1 MHHDWYF
8 CLFFVAFSFHICPR
22 RKEKKMNQKRYL
34 YSGVVSLKFASW
46 LGCASQYYPAYS
58 INFSKYCSL
67 KVNCFSG
74 CFLRETVQ
82 TANKKTLWYSW
93 QYFSVIIIINIL
105 FLLFFRKKLC
115 KICQSCLKKK
125 RLRYSTIINYT
136 NFSHKLL
143 DIKRAIVL
151 GSELFKIMQCLFC
164 CGLFVHKEG
173 LIDRPNFYNLR
184 VHLVVI
190 WEVIVANT

>member
-1 MHHDWYF
+1 M
-8 CLFFVAFSFHICPR
+8 L
-22 RKEKKMNQKRYL
+22 L
-34 YSGVVSLKFASW
+34 
-46 LGCASQYYPAYS
+46 S
-58 INFSKYCSL
+58 ITQPIRLIFQSSL

-125 RLRYSTIINYT
+125 RLRYSTIINFT
-136 NFSHKLL
+136 NFSDKLL
-143 DIKRAIVL
+143 DYKESHSPWVWIVQ
-151 GSELFKIMQCLFC
+151 MQCPFC

-173 LIDRPNFYNLR
+173 LDWLNFYHLR

>member
-1 MHHDWYF
+1 M
-8 CLFFVAFSFHICPR
+8 L
-22 RKEKKMNQKRYL
+22 L
-34 YSGVVSLKFASW
+34 
-46 LGCASQYYPAYS
+46 S
-58 INFSKYCSL
+58 ITQPIRLIFQSSL

-143 DIKRAIVL
+143 DIKRAIVI
-151 GSELFKIMQCLFC
+151 GSELFKILQCLFC

-173 LIDRPNFYNLR
+173 LIDRPNFYHLR

>member
-1 MHHDWYF
+1 M
-8 CLFFVAFSFHICPR
+8 L
-22 RKEKKMNQKRYL
+22 L
-34 YSGVVSLKFASW
+34 
-46 LGCASQYYPAYS
+46 S
-58 INFSKYCSL
+58 ITQPIRSIFQSSL

-82 TANKKTLWYSW
+82 TANKKTLWYWW

-125 RLRYSTIINYT
+125 RLRYSIKINYT

-151 GSELFKIMQCLFC
+151 GSELFKCNVFFVVVCLFIKR
-164 CGLFVHKEG
+164 GVLTG
-173 LIDRPNFYNLR
+173 LIF
-184 VHLVVI
+184 I
-190 WEVIVANT
+190 I

>member
-1 MHHDWYF
+1 M
-8 CLFFVAFSFHICPR
+8 L
-22 RKEKKMNQKRYL
+22 L
-34 YSGVVSLKFASW
+34 
-46 LGCASQYYPAYS
+46 S
-58 INFSKYCSL
+58 ITQPIQLIFQSSL

-82 TANKKTLWYSW
+82 TGNKKTLWYSW

-105 FLLFFRKKLC
+105 FLFFFRKKLC

-136 NFSHKLL
+136 SFSHKLL

-151 GSELFKIMQCLFC
+151 GSELFKCNVFFVVVCLF
-164 CGLFVHKEG
+164 
-173 LIDRPNFYNLR
+173 I
-184 VHLVVI
+184 
-190 WEVIVANT
+190 